1 MFIHT
6 FTKLFKYLSG
16 TSSMAPS
23 DIHLKKCLSL
33 SENNFLMLCVVTF
46 DDGAFEINVIFYVN
60 LLI

>member
-1 MFIHT
+1 
-6 FTKLFKYLSG
+6 
-16 TSSMAPS
+16 MAPS